1 MNLSAVILTKNEEKN
16 IERCLKSLTFCDEI
30 IIVDDY
36 SEDKTLEKCQMF
48 VFGGRSN
55 VKCQMFKRK
64 LNGNFAEQ
72 RNFGLGKARGDWV
85 LFIDSDEKVS
95 KKLAEEIVEVTNNL
109 RLYSGFFLKRDDFI
123 WGKRLNFGECGSIK
137 ILRLAKRGDGKF
149 ERCVHEVWKID
160 GKIGIL
166 KNHLNH
172 FPHPTLSEFIYDIN
186 KMSDLHALAN
196 KEDGKKAT
204 LAKIVFWPQAHFL
217 KNYIVKR
224 GLRDGMAGFVFA
236 LIMSF
241 HSYLAWSKLWL
252 LQKGSQK

>member
-109 RLYSGFFLKRDDFI
+109 RLYSGFFL
-123 WGKRLNFGECGSIK
+123 
-137 ILRLAKRGDGKF
+137 
-149 ERCVHEVWKID
+149 
-160 GKIGIL
+160 
-166 KNHLNH
+166 
-172 FPHPTLSEFIYDIN
+172 
-186 KMSDLHALAN
+186 
-196 KEDGKKAT
+196 
-204 LAKIVFWPQAHFL
+204 
-217 KNYIVKR
+217 
-224 GLRDGMAGFVFA
+224 
-236 LIMSF
+236 
-241 HSYLAWSKLWL
+241 
-252 LQKGSQK
+252 